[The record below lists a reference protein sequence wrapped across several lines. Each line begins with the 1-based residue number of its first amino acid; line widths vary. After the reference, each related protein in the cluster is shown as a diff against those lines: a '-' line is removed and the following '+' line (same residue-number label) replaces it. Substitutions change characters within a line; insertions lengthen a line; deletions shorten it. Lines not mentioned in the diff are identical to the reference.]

1 MLLALN
7 GGLATLVNCTF
18 IDNIIEPSTS
28 GASPVT
34 ALARLSHGDE
44 VVRDTEVWLQG
55 CTFTSSTPPSEPLLL
70 VEVRNEEEFKA
81 VIYSDEPA
89 QTVCTLTGSWEWEE
103 DIPDCVVGAPEALGV
118 PGDQFLINSSGWFTQ
133 TQMVRCQYLFQLKI
147 HSQAMPV
154 YPSGLELLNA
164 PIAAAW
170 RGCETPDG

>member
-70 VEVRNEEEFKA
+70 ADVRNEEEFKA
-81 VIYSDEPA
+81 VIYSDDPS
-89 QTVCTLTGSWEWEE
+89 QTVCTLAGVWEWEDNFAE
-103 DIPDCVVGAPEALGV
+103 CVVRAPEVLTT
-118 PGDQFLINSSGWFTQ
+118 PGDQFLTNSSTWFVQ
-133 TQMVRCQYLFQLKI
+133 TQQVGYQSLEQASSLCACFQ
-147 HSQAMPV
+147 
-154 YPSGLELLNA
+154 E
-164 PIAAAW
+164 
-170 RGCETPDG
+170 